1 MLEDGLG
8 NLAGRLMLTLF
19 RRLIA
24 PDETCVN
31 GYWVYA
37 ALDVDGNENYIH
49 KGLPIKECVSRG
61 AIHT

>member
-49 KGLPIKECVSRG
+49 KGLPI
-61 AIHT
+61 